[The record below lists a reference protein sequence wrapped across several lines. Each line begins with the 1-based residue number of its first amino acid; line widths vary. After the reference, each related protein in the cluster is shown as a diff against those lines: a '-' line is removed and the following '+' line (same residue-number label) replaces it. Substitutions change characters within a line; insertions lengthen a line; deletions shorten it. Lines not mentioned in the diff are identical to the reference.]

1 MVASHFGFYCAE
13 VLKIKDAVTGDTVP
27 MLVNKA
33 QTYLQAQAEA
43 QIEEMGMVGLMVLK
57 GRQVGCT
64 QWVAGPVLPQ
74 GEPVAR
80 EAGLRARAWPAALR
94 MGQRK
99 LYDRL
104 ALDRAVD
111 ALSRV
116 PSESPTGKFRREKR
130 HAGG

>member
-1 MVASHFGFYCAE
+1 MVASHFGSYCAE

-64 QWVAGPVLPQ
+64 QWVA
-74 GEPVAR
+74 AR
-80 EAGLRARAWPAALR
+80 YF
-94 MGQRK
+94 RK
-99 LYDRL
+99 
-104 ALDRAVD
+104 VS
-111 ALSRV
+111 LSR
-116 PSESPTGKFRREKR
+116 GRQKN
-130 HAGG
+130 AGGQIEAR